1 MRRRA
6 QLRGP
11 IFGRVARGAGLGAG
25 GMWAY
30 GIALLLT
37 LVATGFTAVCHELG
51 LGDVEFAWFFVSIAL
66 ASCYGTAPGVF
77 AGVLAGFLTDFI
89 FIPPLYDF
97 HIEMDDVLRTLVYVT
112 VSLVI
117 GKLVRARQR
126 AEAEAKDRE
135 GLLSYVAH
143 ELRTPLG
150 AISSWAELIRRG
162 TIPAERLPHAA
173 EVILRNGK
181 LLGRITQDLVDLSR
195 MALGTLSLR
204 REPLDPAQVVS
215 DCVAGVRETA
225 LQKGVVIEE
234 AVRPVG
240 EMLADRE
247 RLSQVVGNVLNN
259 AIRFTPA
266 GGEVHVQL
274 RGDGRR
280 AVLTVTDTGGGIP
293 PQLLPRVFEP
303 GMRHAGSE
311 GFGLGLTIARDI
323 VEHHGGTISAHSDG
337 EGLGAS
343 FTIVL
348 PVSAAARG

>member
-1 MRRRA
+1 
-6 QLRGP
+6 
-11 IFGRVARGAGLGAG
+11 
-25 GMWAY
+25 
-30 GIALLLT
+30 
-37 LVATGFTAVCHELG
+37 
-51 LGDVEFAWFFVSIAL
+51 
-66 ASCYGTAPGVF
+66 
-77 AGVLAGFLTDFI
+77 
-89 FIPPLYDF
+89 
-97 HIEMDDVLRTLVYVT
+97 
-112 VSLVI
+112 
-117 GKLVRARQR
+117 
-126 AEAEAKDRE
+126 
-135 GLLSYVAH
+135 
-143 ELRTPLG
+143 
-150 AISSWAELIRRG
+150 
-162 TIPAERLPHAA
+162 
-173 EVILRNGK
+173 
-181 LLGRITQDLVDLSR
+181 
-195 MALGTLSLR
+195 MALGNLSLR

-247 RLSQVVGNVLNN
+247 RLSQVVGNLLNN

-266 GGEVHVQL
+266 GGEVHVRL

-293 PQLLPRVFEP
+293 PHLLPRIFEL

>member
-6 QLRGP
+6 EPRGP
-11 IFGRVARGAGLGAG
+11 IFGRAARAAGLGAG
-25 GMWAY
+25 RVQAY
-30 GIALLLT
+30 AMAVLLT
-37 LVATGFTAVCHELG
+37 VVATGFTAVCHELG

-77 AGVLAGFLTDFI
+77 AGILAGFVTDFV
-89 FIPPLYDF
+89 FIPPLFDLQ
-97 HIEMDDVLRTLVYVT
+97 IEMDDVLRTLVYVS
-112 VSLVI
+112 VSLVS

-126 AEAEAKDRE
+126 AEAEVKDRE
-135 GLLSYVAH
+135 GVLSYVAH

-150 AISSWAELIRRG
+150 TITSWAELIRRG
-162 TIPAERLPHAA
+162 TIPTERLPHAA
-173 EVILRNGK
+173 EVILRNVK
-181 LLGRITQDLVDLSR
+181 LLARITQDLVDLSR

-204 REPLDPAQVVS
+204 REPLDPGQLVS
-215 DCVAGVRETA
+215 DCVASARETA

-234 AVRPVG
+234 ALRPVG
-240 EMLADRE
+240 PVLADRE

-266 GGEVHVQL
+266 GGEVHVRL
-274 RGDGRR
+274 REEGRR

-293 PQLLPRVFEP
+293 RHLLPRIFEP
-303 GMRHAGSE
+303 GTRHAKSE

-323 VEHHGGTISAHSDG
+323 VEHHGGTISAHSAG

-348 PVSAAARG
+348 PVD